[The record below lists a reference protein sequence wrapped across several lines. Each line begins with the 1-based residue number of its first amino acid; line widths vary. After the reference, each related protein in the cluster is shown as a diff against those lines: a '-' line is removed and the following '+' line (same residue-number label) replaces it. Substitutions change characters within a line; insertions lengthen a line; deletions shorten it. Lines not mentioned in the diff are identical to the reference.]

1 MPSPAVPLNILC
13 VTRDAGITRRT
24 VLRAG
29 AAASMSLAAAR
40 ALPAWAKPVAAELTR
55 VRRPGSRPFPHRREG
70 EDSLPQIDHI
80 VVVMMENHSF
90 DNILGMLPHK
100 VRSRRGVD
108 GLPVSKRGTQLAVNL
123 DSSGNPVHAQH
134 APSVCQEAAV
144 PRQDWNASHLSYGG
158 GNNDGFVKASGPVA
172 MWFWDDIDLPF
183 TYSLASVFPVGER
196 YFGSCLGQTYPNRRY
211 LISGSSD
218 GITATDNRTFSVP
231 AKNGTIFDRLD
242 QHHISWRSYNEGLAA
257 TLVVPGVFTNA
268 RKANFPKLDVFF
280 SDARRGK
287 LPNVSFVDPQF
298 DIRSEENPQDIQFG
312 ERFVARVVRAV
323 MESPNWKN
331 TALFLTYDEHGGY
344 FDHVPPPRAIKP
356 DSTPPLLVAGEV
368 PGAFDRYGFRVPLV
382 VASPYARRGYV
393 SRVVQDH
400 TSILKFIERKWNIGA
415 LTFRDANAHDMTD
428 YFDFR
433 RKPAFLH
440 PPHLAA
446 APAFGPGLD
455 RCHALGLRPP
465 GDPTPAS

>member
-1 MPSPAVPLNILC
+1 
-13 VTRDAGITRRT
+13 
-24 VLRAG
+24 
-29 AAASMSLAAAR
+29 MSVAAAR
-40 ALPAWAKPVAAELTR
+40 GLPAWAKPVAAELTR
-55 VRRPGSRPFPHRREG
+55 LRRPGSRPFPHRREG

-108 GLPVSKRGTQLAVNL
+108 GLPVSRRGTQLAVNL
-123 DSSGNPVHAQH
+123 DASGNPVRARH
-134 APSVCQEAAV
+134 APSVCQLTGV

-158 GNNDGFVKASGPVA
+158 GKNDGFVKASGDVA

-218 GITATDNRTFSVP
+218 GIIATDNQTFSVH

-242 QHHISWRSYNEGLAA
+242 QHHITWRNYNEDLPA
-257 TLVVPGVFTNA
+257 TLVVPGVFTDA
-268 RKANFPKLDVFF
+268 RKNNFQKLDVFL

-287 LPNVSFVDPQF
+287 LPSVSFVDPQF
-298 DIRSEENPQDIQFG
+298 EIHSEENPQDIQFG
-312 ERFVARVVRAV
+312 EGFVSRVVRAV
-323 MESPNWKN
+323 MESPNWKH

-344 FDHVPPPRAIKP
+344 YDHVPPPRAIKP
-356 DSTPPLLVAGEV
+356 DSTPPLLQPGQV
-368 PGAFDRYGFRVPLV
+368 PGAFDRYGFRVPLIAV
-382 VASPYARRGYV
+382 SPYARRGYV
-393 SRVVQDH
+393 SSIVQDH
-400 TSILKFIERKWNIGA
+400 TSILRFIERKWNIGA

-428 YFDFR
+428 YFDFK

-440 PPHLAA
+440 PPRLAK

-455 RCHALGLRPP
+455 KCHALGLRPP
-465 GDPTPAS
+465 GDPTPVS

>member
-1 MPSPAVPLNILC
+1 
-13 VTRDAGITRRT
+13 VTRDSGITRRT
-24 VLRAG
+24 LIRAG
-29 AAASMSLAAAR
+29 AAAGVSLAAAR
-40 ALPAWAKPVAAELTR
+40 GLPAWARPVAAELTR

-80 VVVMMENHSF
+80 VVLMMENHSF

-100 VRSRRGVD
+100 VRARRGVD
-108 GLPVSKRGTQLAVNL
+108 GLPVSKKGTQLAVNL
-123 DSSGNPVHAQH
+123 DSNGNPVRAQH
-134 APSVCQEAAV
+134 APSVCQLAAV
-144 PRQDWNASHLSYGG
+144 PRQDWNASHLSYGN

-172 MWFWDDIDLPF
+172 MWFWDNVDLPF

-211 LISGSSD
+211 LLTGTSD
-218 GITATDNRTFSVP
+218 GIISTDNQTFSVP

-242 QHHISWRSYNEGLAA
+242 RHRISWRNYYENLPA
-257 TLVVPGVFTNA
+257 TLVVPGVFTDA
-268 RKANFPKLDVFF
+268 RKPNFQKIDRFF

-287 LPNVSFVDPQF
+287 LPAVSFVDPDF

-312 ERFVARVVRAV
+312 ERLVAQVVRAV
-323 MESPNWKN
+323 MESPAWKR

-344 FDHVPPPRAIKP
+344 FDHVAPPRALKP
-356 DSTPPLLVAGEV
+356 DNTAPLLKPGDV
-368 PGAFDRYGFRVPLV
+368 PGSFNRYGFRVPLV
-382 VASPYARRGYV
+382 VASPYARKGYV
-393 SRVVQDH
+393 SSIVQDH

-415 LTFRDANAHDMTD
+415 MTFRDANAHDMTD
-428 YFDFR
+428 YFDFK

-446 APAFGPGLD
+446 APSVGPGLQK
-455 RCHALGLRPP
+455 CHALGLRPP
-465 GDPTPAS
+465 GDPTPAA